1 MSRERFCEAA
11 FLYRRIDEQRAD
23 ATTTLRAAEALAQGG
38 DRAGALAIVQAF
50 PARFP
55 EHALLATALKRIEL
69 LQAAIAK
76 VGPGETCSIP
86 LPQCGNGLVE
96 SGESCDDGNR
106 ADGDACPSTCSAGA
120 ALTTTAPT
128 TTAPTTTAPTTTAP
142 TATAPTATAPTTTAP
157 TATAPTATAPT
168 ATAPTATAPTATA
181 PTATA
186 PTATAP
192 TATAPTTP
200 ATTATTPTIT
210 TAPTTTPPPQQADEN
225 EDEEEDEHDVS
236 DGEVERVLAEPVPA
250 PAPEPTRPGPP
261 IVGIA
266 VATTGG
272 LVTATSLVAVVVGVL
287 PAVSYLAGA
296 RDQAAAAGRYR
307 QADTI
312 AEQRQAAGDAADAYA
327 DQATRAFLWNSQGRW
342 LAIGGGV
349 GLGVGVG
356 LLVGGLLSLS
366 SNDDAESGKDGT

>member
-1 MSRERFCEAA
+1 
-11 FLYRRIDEQRAD
+11 
-23 ATTTLRAAEALAQGG
+23 
-38 DRAGALAIVQAF
+38 
-50 PARFP
+50 
-55 EHALLATALKRIEL
+55 
-69 LQAAIAK
+69 
-76 VGPGETCSIP
+76 
-86 LPQCGNGLVE
+86 
-96 SGESCDDGNR
+96 
-106 ADGDACPSTCSAGA
+106 
-120 ALTTTAPT
+120 
-128 TTAPTTTAPTTTAP
+128 
-142 TATAPTATAPTTTAP
+142 
-157 TATAPTATAPT
+157 
-168 ATAPTATAPTATA
+168 
-181 PTATA
+181 
-186 PTATAP
+186 
-192 TATAPTTP
+192 
-200 ATTATTPTIT
+200 
-210 TAPTTTPPPQQADEN
+210 
-225 EDEEEDEHDVS
+225 
-236 DGEVERVLAEPVPA
+236 VPA

-266 VATTGG
+266 VATAGG

-356 LLVGGLLSLS
+356 LLVGGLLSLG